1 MAKKKPKPDAPK
13 SKRRGPPPPAGLPS
27 RRAMEGVMR
36 QLVADL
42 QGTPAP
48 DTPLARA
55 QNLIDEAFDEPNPKR
70 RVELAHEALRL
81 CADCADAHVLLA
93 EHAPTRK
100 QALAHYERGVA
111 AGERAIG
118 PDTFRDGVGHF
129 WGVLETRPYM
139 RARLGL
145 AHALWTSAKRE
156 ASVRHLHD
164 MLRLNPNDNQGVR
177 YTLAGFLLFLDRDA
191 ELAQLFDR
199 YADEASAAW
208 DYTKALLAFRRHGD
222 TPAARTSLKQAIRTN
237 RHVPAYLLGTKFPP
251 AEQLDSY
258 SPGDESEAL
267 EYVGGF
273 LAGWR
278 STPGAVA
285 WLRTTLAKPK
295 PVPKAKGPGAAAKKL
310 LAKLPQADD
319 VWQCDFRMLPN
330 WMMVAGEPIR
340 PWAVLVTSRTHDLVL
355 TTQVSEEPPTPALVW
370 DALAEAMRK
379 PASARPHRPTTLQ
392 VRAGECWESLRA
404 HIADVGIGLEV
415 AAELDQL
422 GAVFASLAEHTG
434 GERRP
439 GLLETRGMTP
449 DRVRGF
455 YDAAAGFFR
464 QAPWKRVGHE
474 GAIEVACDRFEGGPW
489 YAVLMGQ
496 SGLTTG
502 LALYEDLAVL
512 KQMWAGPGDEYD
524 DEANARATV
533 ATSVTFNAAW
543 DISTAD
549 LDAAT
554 AHDWP
559 VARPDAY
566 PEVFHKGRG
575 LSMRS
580 PLPWELELLEGCLR
594 AVPEFVRRREPDDP
608 AREEFVVPTAGG
620 PVKLVLSWVIEGDVE
635 LSVRAT

>member
-1 MAKKKPKPDAPK
+1 MAKKKRKPDGPK
-13 SKRRGPPPPAGLPS
+13 SKRPAQPPPAGLPS
-27 RRAMEGVMR
+27 RRAMEGVLR
-36 QLVADL
+36 QLAADL
-42 QGTPAP
+42 QGAPTP
-48 DTPLARA
+48 DTPLAQA
-55 QNLIDEAFDEPNPKR
+55 QNLIDTAYDERNPQR
-70 RVELAHEALRL
+70 RVALAHEALQL
-81 CADCADAHVLLA
+81 CPDCADAHVLLA

-118 PDTFRDGVGHF
+118 PDAFQTSVGHF

-145 AHALWTSAKRE
+145 AHALWTAAKHDE
-156 ASVRHLHD
+156 AVGHLHD
-164 MLRLNPNDNQGVR
+164 LLRLNPGDNQGVR

-191 ELAQLFDR
+191 DLAQLLDQF
-199 YADEASAAW
+199 ADDASAAW
-208 DYTKALLAFRRHGD
+208 DYTNALLAFRQHGD
-222 TPAARTSLKQAIRTN
+222 TPDARTLLKHAIKTN

-251 AEQLDSY
+251 AAQPDSY

-267 EYVGGF
+267 EYVSGF

-285 WLRTTLAKPK
+285 WLRATVAKPK
-295 PVPKAKGPGAAAKKL
+295 PASKAKGPGGAVKKL

-319 VWQCDFRMLPN
+319 VWQCDFRQLPN

-355 TTQVSEEPPTPALVW
+355 AHQVTDEPPPPALVW
-370 DALAEAMRK
+370 DVLAEALRK
-379 PASARPHRPTTLQ
+379 RTSGPAHRPTALR
-392 VRAGECWESLRA
+392 VRPGACWDGLRA
-404 HIADVGIGLEV
+404 HIEEIGIGLEV
-415 AAELDQL
+415 VTDLDL
-422 GAVFASLAEHTG
+422 FDAVFASLAEHIG
-434 GERRP
+434 GEGRP
-439 GLLETRGMTP
+439 GLLDVPGMTP
-449 DRVRGF
+449 ERVRGF
-455 YDAAAGFFR
+455 YDAAAGYFR
-464 QAPWKRVGHE
+464 QAPWKRVGFE
-474 GAIEVACDRFEGGPW
+474 AAIRVTCDRLKGGPW
-489 YAVLMGQ
+489 YAVVMGQ

-512 KQMWAGPGDEYD
+512 RQMWGGIEADD

-533 ATSVTFNAAW
+533 ATSVTFNEPW
-543 DISTAD
+543 DIATAD

-554 AHDWP
+554 AHGWP

-575 LSMRS
+575 MSMRS

-594 AVPEFVRRREPDDP
+594 AVPEFVGRREQDD
-608 AREEFVVPTAGG
+608 ATREEFAVPTAGG
-620 PVKLVLSWVIEGDVE
+620 SLTLVLSWVIEDNAV
-635 LSVRAT
+635 SPRRAP